1 MCILCCRKLLLLIM
15 KKKPHHHS
23 QHTPTLN
30 FDIIN
35 TQFPMSSH
43 GSSTTVRKVFWA
55 LCSPPSRPARQS
67 APKVASDKCCQD
79 KQSWGG
85 KGRREQ
91 HDSTNNTKMK
101 NAEHRWHQRWLG
113 ICGQKPGVTPSG
125 KQKTKKLLKHIL
137 SSRSVVVPCWWFRA
151 RCIKCD

>member
-1 MCILCCRKLLLLIM
+1 MFLHVTAPGMIKCLYNAYIM
-15 KKKPHHHS
+15 LQKAPPLNKKKKKPIITVNIHLLW
-23 QHTPTLN
+23 TL
-30 FDIIN
+30 
-35 TQFPMSSH
+35 T
-43 GSSTTVRKVFWA
+43 SSTHSFQCHHMDHPQQCVKFFELSVV
-55 LCSPPSRPARQS
+55 SPPSRPARQS

-125 KQKTKKLLKHIL
+125 KQKTK
-137 SSRSVVVPCWWFRA
+137 SFC
-151 RCIKCD
+151 